1 MERLIKD
8 AERLFTQETIMK
20 HFIERCIQKGYIEK
34 KHKYKILKGDVSSQI
49 KSKKNIKPKKI
60 SRKLDTIIE
69 REIEEKETIFVE
81 GECEYEL
88 NIPIVPDYNL
98 VNIEGVDYYQNIK
111 TGMVIDT
118 NDFGELGIWNVD
130 KNNIDFISE
139 DHMKFH
145 KLNMK

>member
-1 MERLIKD
+1 MGSLIKQ
-8 AERLFTQETIMK
+8 AERLFTEETIMK
-20 HFIERCIQKGYIEK
+20 HFVERCIQKGYIEK
-34 KHKYKILKGDVSSQI
+34 KHKYKILNGDVGCQI
-49 KSKKNIKPKKI
+49 KSKKNTKPKNL

-69 REIEEKETIFVE
+69 RETEEKETIFVKDD
-81 GECEYEL
+81 CEYEL

-118 NDFGELGIWNVD
+118 NDFGELGIWNLD

-139 DHMKFH
+139 DHLKFH

>member
-1 MERLIKD
+1 MEYLIKD
-8 AERLFTQETIMK
+8 AEKLFTQEIIMK

-34 KHKYKILKGDVSSQI
+34 KHKYKILKGDVTKI
-49 KSKKNIKPKKI
+49 KSKKNIKPEKI

-69 REIEEKETIFVE
+69 REIEEKETIFVKD
-81 GECEYEL
+81 ECEYEL

-130 KNNIDFISE
+130 KNHIDFISE
-139 DHMKFH
+139 DHLKFH